1 MLVPSKGNVEFV
13 GIRCVDWCYNV

>member
-13 GIRCVDWCYNV
+13 GIRCVDCCYNV